1 MKLSNSHSSYKFHN
15 LTWHFAHFTEYN
27 PLKSLSRFGLRISM
41 PSINCR
47 AYLHRPNMEGG
58 FLGAFDPPLEAAMYC
73 HLFVLG
79 YIRISLTC
87 FAYFCGAAMMKM
99 LFHAPPNSSSSTQ
112 QQQHPAATSVPA
124 TAIANKTSEKS
135 LTHSNLKGVFNCVNL
150 TPFTAHQPRTNFTPL
165 RNPWRPLYEPPKVAP
180 FPQFVCCCTL
190 GILIIAGQQGFK

>member
-1 MKLSNSHSSYKFHN
+1 MNTIPLNRCHVLDYAFRCQVSIV
-15 LTWHFAHFTEYN
+15 AHICIGQIWKGVF
-27 PLKSLSRFGLRISM
+27 
-41 PSINCR
+41 C
-47 AYLHRPNMEGG
+47 GG
-58 FLGAFDPPLEAAMYC
+58 FDPPLEAAMYC

-165 RNPWRPLYEPPKVAP
+165 RNP
-180 FPQFVCCCTL
+180 
-190 GILIIAGQQGFK
+190 